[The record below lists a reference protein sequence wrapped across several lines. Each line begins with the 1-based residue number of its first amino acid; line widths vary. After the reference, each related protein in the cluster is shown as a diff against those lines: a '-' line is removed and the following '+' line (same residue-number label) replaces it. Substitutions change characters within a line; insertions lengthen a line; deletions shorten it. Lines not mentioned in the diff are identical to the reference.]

1 MMSENKKHI
10 LKILISIGY
19 LSFPSLLKAQT
30 GNSKDSVNEIA
41 GVIVN
46 GIYKMNGVERLP
58 DNKDGIIYTGQKNI
72 VLVIDSMN
80 SNTAQSSM
88 REELGRVPGANITEA
103 QYNGF
108 PYSGIGVRGFNGTHS
123 PINMNIRRGVRL

>member
-1 MMSENKKHI
+1 MAPNKNRI
-10 LKILISIGY
+10 LKVLIAIGY
-19 LSFPSLLKAQT
+19 LIFPLLLKAQT
-30 GNSKDSVNEIA
+30 GKAKDTANQIP

-46 GIYKMNGVERLP
+46 GIYQMNGVERLP
-58 DNKDGIIYTGQKNI
+58 DNRDGIIYTGQKNV

-88 REELGRVPGANITEA
+88 REELGRVPGANIAEA

-108 PYSGIGVRGFNGTHS
+108 PY
-123 PINMNIRRGVRL
+123 